1 MAGVASKSAATPR
14 SPLKP
19 RYSKTRMKIRLL
31 LFASAAVALA
41 APVRAGTLELAP
53 KETAPPS
60 VTQSEPWQFTIA
72 IPGLMPSFDGTIGV
86 RGVNANIDIGLDQ
99 ILQHLDMMFA
109 MRAEARKGPF
119 GIYAEIFYVG
129 LSDDSQI
136 NGLINNVHERVNP
149 YLIDWGLSW
158 RLINQPRWFVDFA
171 AGSHYTNVYEQLE
184 LHSDPLLIQQTS
196 QQFVTNI
203 SDDLV
208 TRLNNDISN
217 SEFVTRLKGTI
228 EADITSQI
236 DKHRSLD
243 RHQRNPRIPIGP
255 LGGRIEQDVA
265 RVVHDVVRAKET
277 AIRARIDAL
286 HLQGEA
292 RRAAVRQAVSAAET
306 QIANQLAITLNRK
319 LSQTISR
326 DDGWFDPYV
335 GLHTRYNFNKTFY
348 TAVRGEVGGFG
359 VGADLMWQ
367 VEGVLGIN
375 LTRNIFTE
383 IGYRALAAD
392 FENDSF
398 TFDTVLHGPQIT
410 TGVTF

>member
-1 MAGVASKSAATPR
+1 
-14 SPLKP
+14 
-19 RYSKTRMKIRLL
+19 MKIRFL
-31 LFASAAVALA
+31 LFASAAVALC
-41 APVRAGTLELAP
+41 APVGGGTLELQP

-60 VTQSEPWQFTIA
+60 ITQSEPWQFTLA
-72 IPGLMPSFDGTIGV
+72 VPGLMPSINGTIGV

-99 ILQHLDMMFA
+99 ILQHLDMIFA

-119 GIYAEIFYVG
+119 GMYAEVFYVG
-129 LSDDSQI
+129 LSDDTQI
-136 NGLINNVHERVNP
+136 GGLINNVHEVVNP

-184 LHSDPLLIQQTS
+184 LHSDPPLIQQTS
-196 QQFVTNI
+196 QKFVTNI

-208 TRLNNDISN
+208 ARLNNDISH
-217 SEFVTRLKGTI
+217 SEFLTQLKATI
-228 EADITSQI
+228 EADIVGQI
-236 DKHRSLD
+236 DKHDSLH
-243 RHQRNPRIPIGP
+243 RHERNPRIPIGP
-255 LGGRIEQDVA
+255 LAGRIEQDVA
-265 RVVHDVVRAKET
+265 RVVHDFVQAKEI
-277 AIRARIDAL
+277 ALRARIDAL
-286 HLQGEA
+286 HLKGEA
-292 RRAAVRQAVSAAET
+292 RRAAVRRAVNAAEM
-306 QIANQLAITLNRK
+306 QIANQLASILDRK
-319 LSQTISR
+319 LGQTISR

-335 GLHTRYNFNKTFY
+335 GLHTRYNFNKSFY

-392 FENDSF
+392 FENDHF
-398 TFDTVLHGPQIT
+398 VFDVVLHGPQIT
-410 TGVTF
+410 TGITF

>member
-1 MAGVASKSAATPR
+1 MKLR
-14 SPLKP
+14 SF
-19 RYSKTRMKIRLL
+19 
-31 LFASAAVALA
+31 LFAGAASAFLGSVA
-41 APVRAGTLELAP
+41 AGTLELQP
-53 KETAPPS
+53 KETAPPTI
-60 VTQSEPWQFTIA
+60 TQSEPWQFTIA
-72 IPGLMPSFDGTIGV
+72 VPGLMPSLDGTIGV

-119 GIYAEIFYVG
+119 GMYAEVFYVG
-129 LSDDSQI
+129 LSDDTQVG
-136 NGLINNVHERVNP
+136 GLINNVHETVNP
-149 YLIDWGLSW
+149 YIIDWGLSW
-158 RLINQPRWFVDFA
+158 RLINQPRWFVEFA

-184 LHSDPLLIQQTS
+184 LHSDPPLIGQTS
-196 QQFVTNI
+196 QKFVTNI

-208 TRLNNDISN
+208 ARLDNDISH
-217 SEFVTRLKGTI
+217 SEFITQLEATI
-228 EADITSQI
+228 ASDITSQI
-236 DKHRSLD
+236 DKHDSLH
-243 RHQRNPRIPIGP
+243 RHERKPRIPIGP

-265 RVVHDVVRAKET
+265 RVTQDFIQAKEI
-277 AIRARIDAL
+277 ALRARIDAL
-286 HLQGEA
+286 HLRGEA
-292 RRAAVRQAVSAAET
+292 RRAAVSRIVSATEVR
-306 QIANQLAITLNRK
+306 IANQLKFTLNRT

-335 GLHTRYNFNKTFY
+335 GLHTRYNFNKMFY

-392 FENDSF
+392 FENDNF
-398 TFDTVLHGPQIT
+398 TFDIVLHGPQIT
-410 TGVTF
+410 TGITF